1 MTILDEIVA
10 SKRIE
15 VDAARRRLPLD
26 ELEERASV
34 APPAGGFRTALA
46 GPGPIRLIA
55 EIKKASPSAQVI
67 RADFDPIAIARTY
80 QEHGASCLSVLT
92 DTPYFQ
98 GHLAASGTGPG
109 LSCNPVVT
117 QGLLD
122 RRLPGGRGSLSRRR
136 RGSPNRRNPR
146 RRHAL
151 SVAGAISSPGD
162 GCIWSSSTTRPILPR
177 VLAAGADLIGINNRD
192 LRHFGTDLEHTLR
205 LRDRIPPEVV
215 VVSESGI
222 RSRRDV
228 ERLEAAGV
236 SAILVGESLMR
247 APDIGRALERLMGL
261 APRDEVDQ

>member
-34 APPAGGFRTALA
+34 VPPAGGFRTALA

-92 DTPYFQ
+92 DTSYFE
-98 GHLAASGTGPG
+98 GHLAHLAQVRVSVAIP
-109 LSCNPVVT
+109 LLRKDFLIDDYQVVEARSA
-117 QGLLD
+117 GADAVLLIAEILD
-122 RRLPGGRGSLSRRR
+122 DVTLCRLLERSRRLGMA
-136 RGSPNRRNPR
+136 
-146 RRHAL
+146 AL
-151 SVAGAISSPGD
+151 VEFHDAAN
-162 GCIWSSSTTRPILPR
+162 LPR

-228 ERLEAAGV
+228 ERLQAAGV